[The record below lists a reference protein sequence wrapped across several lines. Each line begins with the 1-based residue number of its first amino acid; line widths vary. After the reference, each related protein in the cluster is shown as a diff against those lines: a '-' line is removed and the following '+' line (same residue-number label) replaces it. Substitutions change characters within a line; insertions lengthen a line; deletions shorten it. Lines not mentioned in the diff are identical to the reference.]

1 MHDIFYFTDIH
12 GCYDLYKAIM
22 DYCYEQDPEA
32 TIIYGGD
39 ACDRGPDG
47 YKIMNELL
55 DNPKVIYLKGNHED
69 IFVKAARFI
78 INDYKDEL
86 TEEKVNAYLYSC
98 SLKDYAASQV
108 RLSIINGGKK
118 TLMDWM
124 LAGMSNEF
132 VSRIN
137 NLNVALSYE
146 NIDFCHAG
154 GDPRVFKRVSDDE
167 YEGEFIDKDDL
178 THILWDRNYLT
189 EGWTTGRI
197 CIYGHTPAWYLA
209 AKYYGKDKAE
219 EHAHPCAYIG
229 LLDDRFTGKKIN
241 MDCGTFWSRRAY
253 VLNVLTMKAQGFKD
267 TNLNDNEIR
276 KHNVEKI
283 EMIQM

>member
-12 GCYDLYKAIM
+12 GCYNLYRAIM

-69 IFVKAARFI
+69 MFVKAARFI
-78 INDYKDEL
+78 INYYKDEL
-86 TEEKVNAYLYSC
+86 TEEKVKAYLYSC
-98 SLKDYAASQV
+98 SLKDFAASQV
-108 RLSIINGGKK
+108 QLSIINGGKK

-137 NLNVALSYE
+137 NLNAALSYE

-197 CIYGHTPAWYLA
+197 CVYGHTPVWHLA
-209 AKYYGKDKAE
+209 AKYYGKDKTE
-219 EHAHPCAYIG
+219 EHAHPCAYVG

-241 MDCGTFWSRRAY
+241 MDCGTFWSGRAY

-267 TNLNDNEIR
+267 TNFNDNEIR